1 MQRASTFSPERFD
14 QLRAEN
20 PDCGFALYALEP
32 RGPVTL
38 EVIPPEADAR
48 VYQFVGATADEAMN
62 QAFPP
67 LAESPEPETIPVP
80 AAPTGSVFD

>member
-48 VYQFVGATADEAMN
+48 VYQFVGATADEAMS

-67 LAESPEPETIPVP
+67 LAENPEPETIPAP
-80 AAPTGSVFD
+80 AAPAGSVFD

>member
-1 MQRASTFSPERFD
+1 MQRTSTFSPERFD

-38 EVIPPEADAR
+38 EVIPPEADAQ

-62 QAFPP
+62 KAFPP
-67 LAESPEPETIPVP
+67 LAEDAEPETMPSP
-80 AAPTGSVFD
+80 AAVAASVFD